1 MAWKP
6 RFQTGTLS
14 TKDGAAQVLAR
25 YRDEERGRIIYE
37 RLPREIA
44 INTTPSLPEIEHAD
58 LADFTPDP
66 RFPPFAEARPHPAR
80 EVTPLKR
87 ILN

>member
-44 INTTPSLPEIEHAD
+44 INTTPSRRSS
-58 LADFTPDP
+58 TPTSPTSRPTRASHPSP
-66 RFPPFAEARPHPAR
+66 RRARIR
-80 EVTPLKR
+80 QGR
-87 ILN
+87 

>member
-6 RFQTGTLS
+6 WFQIGTLT

-37 RLPREIA
+37 RIPRGIA

-58 LADFTPDP
+58 LADFSPDP
-66 RFPPFAEARPHPAR
+66 RFAPFAQAPTQLGK
-80 EVTPLKR
+80 EVTPS
-87 ILN
+87 